1 MPKPLPPLY
10 ALRAFERAVHLE
22 SFTLAAQELHITQS
36 AVSKHIKTLEN
47 YFGCLLFIRKGHKLT
62 VTNHGKILA
71 SDLHSAFKLIE
82 SSCKSFEE
90 NRSVLRLKV
99 PTSLMMSWLIDC
111 LKEYKKL
118 EKEPHIHAS
127 SVWMDADFVDFYAE
141 PFDCAILLSNGNF
154 EEGISSIKLF
164 DEWLVPICSPNLLEQ
179 DGSINLDKH
188 DVLHPSPDRRDWK
201 RWEAA
206 TCYEKKLSILPCQVF
221 DTLEQAATASAAGH
235 GLGIG
240 DLALCAKSIKS
251 HLITVPIKMAVQT
264 GDGYYLVM
272 PKGSRK
278 KRMIEGFADFLNGY
292 IPNIFGIDLS
302 INWYKKQK

>member
-1 MPKPLPPLY
+1 MAKPLPPLY

-47 YFGCLLFIRKGHKLT
+47 HFGCLLFIRKGHKLT

-71 SDLHSAFKLIE
+71 RDLQSAFKLIE
-82 SSCKSFEE
+82 GSCRSFEE

-118 EKEPHIHAS
+118 EKQPHIHAS
-127 SVWMDADFVDFYAE
+127 SVWMDTDFVDFSSE

-154 EEGISSIKLF
+154 EAGISSIKLF
-164 DEWLVPICSPNLLEQ
+164 DEWLVPICSPNILER
-179 DGSINLDKH
+179 DGSIDLDKH
-188 DVLHPSPDRRDWK
+188 DVIQPSPDRRDWK
-201 RWEAA
+201 RWQAA
-206 TCYEKKLSILPCQVF
+206 TGYAKEIAGLPGQVF
-221 DTLEQAATASAAGH
+221 DTLAQAASAAAAGH

-240 DLALCAKSIKS
+240 DLALCAKMIQAQQ
-251 HLITVPIKMAVQT
+251 LAVPIKMAVQT
-264 GDGYYLVM
+264 GDAYYLVM
-272 PKGSRK
+272 PTDSRK
-278 KRMIEGFADFLNGY
+278 ESVIQKFADFLTGY
-292 IPNIFGIDLS
+292 IPDIRLVDSL
-302 INWYKKQK
+302 INWYGK